1 MSMPPL
7 IAGVDEAGRGPLAGP
22 VCAAAVILDPA
33 RDISGLDDSKK
44 LSATRRAELSV
55 TIRESVFAWSIG
67 WASVEEIDSLNILQA
82 NFLAMRRA
90 VEALGHLPS
99 LALVDGRDDPGLC
112 CPVRPIIGGD
122 ALEPA
127 ISAASILAK
136 TARDEAMCL
145 LDSEYPMYGFAAH
158 KGYGVKR
165 HIEALQ
171 THGPC
176 PHHRHSFAPVREAAA
191 RFA

>member
-33 RDISGLDDSKK
+33 SDISGLDDSKR
-44 LSATRRAELSV
+44 LSASRRAELSV

-67 WASVEEIDSLNILQA
+67 WASVEEIDALNILQA

-99 LALVDGRDDPGLC
+99 LALVDGRDDPGLL

-145 LDSEYPMYGFAAH
+145 LDLEYPMYGFAAH